1 MLFVA
6 KSSASFPNAAP
17 PLQMLGQTLSQ
28 PLPNIADGTPYA
40 DLTVP
45 GSVVVVSQ
53 PRDQVC
59 AVVGGIMAAR
69 MAKLGAA
76 AVLVDGRVR
85 DLAELRALGFPVWS
99 RATSTIATSGQAK
112 AWAVGLP
119 VTVGPTTVEPVS
131 CAVLFFELIYGGSMF
146 E

>member
-1 MLFVA
+1 
-6 KSSASFPNAAP
+6 
-17 PLQMLGQTLSQ
+17 MLGQTLSQ
-28 PLPNIADGTPYA
+28 PLPNIPDGTPYA

-45 GSVVVVSQ
+45 GSIVVISQ

-59 AVVGGIMAAR
+59 AVVGGIMSAR

-85 DLAELRALGFPVWS
+85 DLAELRTMGIPIWS

-119 VTVGPTTVEPVS
+119 VTVGLTTVEPVS
-131 CAVLFFELIYGGSMF
+131 CSVLSFELIYGSRML